1 VNALDRLVS
10 AGRLATGVPVG
21 RHTTYKLGGPARYF
35 AEVADRP
42 SLEAVI
48 EAWRGSGVPVL
59 VLGWGSNLVV
69 ADAGFDGLVVRPTGE
84 FTRIDLHPLHIEAGC
99 AARLPML
106 ARAAVAAGRLGLEFY
121 VGIPGTVGGA
131 VRQNAGC
138 HGSETS
144 DRLLWA
150 EVLDMVEGRTS
161 RRTPLDLDLA
171 YRHSNIAETDL
182 VLSAG
187 FMFES
192 GDPAE
197 GERRI
202 REVTRWRKQHQPGGT
217 LNAGSVFKNPPGD
230 AAGRLID
237 QAGLKGFR
245 VGGVSVS
252 DRHANF
258 FVAEEGATAS
268 DLARLIAEVRRRVL
282 DLTGVELETEIRLVG
297 DFQA

>member
-1 VNALDRLVS
+1 MNDLDRLVA
-10 AGRLATGVPVG
+10 AGRIRGGEEIG

-35 AEVADRP
+35 AEVVDRQ
-42 SLEAVI
+42 SLATVA
-48 EAWRGSGVPVL
+48 EAWRQTDVPVL

-69 ADAGFDGLVVRPTGE
+69 SDAGFDGLVIRPTGE
-84 FTRIDLHPLHIEAGC
+84 FGRIEQRPRHIEAGC
-99 AARLPML
+99 AVRLPML

-144 DRLLWA
+144 DRLMWA
-150 EVLDMVEGRTS
+150 EVLDMKEGRTS
-161 RRTPLDLDLA
+161 RQTAGELELA
-171 YRHSNIAETDL
+171 YRHSNIASDDF
-182 VLSAG
+182 VLAAAFS
-187 FMFES
+187 FES

-252 DRHANF
+252 ERHANF
-258 FVAEEGATAS
+258 FVADDGATAS
-268 DLARLIAEVRRRVL
+268 DVARLIAEVRRRVR
-282 DLTGVELETEIRLVG
+282 DLTGVELETELCLVG
-297 DFQA
+297 DFEE